1 MKTNCIKSRSTMRP
15 KMMSTKQGRGEKH
28 DGNDANLNGLKISCT
43 AVCAAGMM
51 CVQHEMEINV
61 FIML

>member
-1 MKTNCIKSRSTMRP
+1 
-15 KMMSTKQGRGEKH
+15 MMSTKQGRGEKH

-43 AVCAAGMM
+43 VVCAAGMM